1 MICPVTLRIQEQRRL
16 TLDRYFPGKGRA
28 AVKVNQSVADTDII
42 AHCEIS
48 AGQRMIKIAH
58 ELGVSGKEVHKFLT
72 KKIGDRIYEG
82 EIIARKKG
90 VLGVGKKEIKTPV
103 DGVVTEID
111 DRGDLI
117 LKFLPKPVRL
127 LAGASGQ
134 IKEITD
140 AKISIN
146 TIGAS
151 IHGFV
156 SIGKEREG
164 IVSVI
169 GGPKEFIIPS
179 KISADAKGKILVGGA
194 LLEKSA
200 LEKAVTLGVEGIVTG
215 GMNFRDFDILG
226 GGQDIG
232 ISIIVTEGFGSAPM
246 GDDIWKYFDK
256 NQGRLGFILGNENQI
271 ILPDISENLQAKSG
285 VSLTNWRELKT
296 DDKVRFLRKESSDLL
311 GVVKELPGM
320 QIINSGILTEVAR
333 ILFTSGEERLLP
345 ASSLEIIE

>member
-1 MICPVTLRIQEQRRL
+1 MICPVTTRIQNQKRL
-16 TLDRYFPGKGRA
+16 VLGRYFPGKGRA
-28 AVKVNQSVADTDII
+28 AVKVGQIVTDTEII

-48 AGQRMIKIAH
+48 AGQRLIKIAH
-58 ELGVSGKEVHKFLT
+58 ELGVRGKEVHKYLIR
-72 KKIGDRIYEG
+72 KIGDRIYEG

-90 VLGVGKKEIKTPV
+90 MLGVGKKEIKTPV
-103 DGVVTEID
+103 DGVITEID
-111 DRGDLI
+111 ERGDVI

-127 LAGASGQ
+127 LAGANGQ

-156 SIGKEREG
+156 SLGKDREG
-164 IVSVI
+164 MISVI

-179 KISADAKGKILVGGA
+179 KISSDAKGKILVGGA

-200 LEKAVTLGVEGIVTG
+200 LEKAVTLGVEGVITG

-246 GDDIWKYFDK
+246 GDDIWNFFSK

-271 ILPDISENLQAKSG
+271 AIPDISGNAQARGQLSG
-285 VSLTNWRELKT
+285 TNWRELKIN
-296 DDKVRFLRKESSDLL
+296 DKVRYLRKESSDLS
-311 GVVKELPGM
+311 GVVKELPGN
-320 QIINSGILTEVAR
+320 QILNSGILTEVAR
-333 ILFTSGEERLLP
+333 VSFNSGQDMLLP
-345 ASSLEIIE
+345 ASNLEIIE

>member
-1 MICPVTLRIQEQRRL
+1 MICPVTKIIQDQKRL
-16 TLDRYFPGKGRA
+16 VLDRYYLGKGRA
-28 AVKVNQSVADTDII
+28 TVKVGQSVTDTEII

-48 AGQRMIKIAH
+48 AGQRLIKIAH
-58 ELGVSGKEVHKFLT
+58 ELGVRGKEVHKYLT
-72 KKIGDRIYEG
+72 RKVGDRIYEG

-90 VLGVGKKEIKTPV
+90 MLGIGKKEIKTPV
-103 DGVVTEID
+103 DGVINEID
-111 DRGDLI
+111 ERGDVI
-117 LKFLPKPVRL
+117 LKFLPRPVRL
-127 LAGASGQ
+127 LAGASGK

-140 AKISIN
+140 DKISIS

-151 IHGFV
+151 VHGFV
-156 SIGKEREG
+156 SLGKNREG
-164 IVSVI
+164 LISVI

-200 LEKAVTLGVEGIVTG
+200 LEKAVTIGVEGLVVG

-246 GDDIWKYFDK
+246 GDDIWNFFNK
-256 NQGRLGFILGNENQI
+256 NEGRLGFILGNENQI
-271 ILPDISENLQAKSG
+271 AIPDLSENAQVRERLKGA
-285 VSLTNWRELKT
+285 NWRELKVN
-296 DDKVRFLRKESSDLL
+296 DKVRYLRKESSDLS
-311 GVVKELPGM
+311 GVVKELPGI

-333 ILFTSGEERLLP
+333 VSLVSGQDMLLP
-345 ASSLEIIE
+345 SCNLEIIE